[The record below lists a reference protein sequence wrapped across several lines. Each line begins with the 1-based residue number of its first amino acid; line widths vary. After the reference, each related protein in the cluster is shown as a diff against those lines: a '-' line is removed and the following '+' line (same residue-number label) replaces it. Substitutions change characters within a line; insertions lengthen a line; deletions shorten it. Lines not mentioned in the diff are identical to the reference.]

1 MGVSLS
7 YPTKWAY
14 VSTLVIVLVDG
25 SCNTMTIRAET
36 DAISNHSSKLDKS
49 GTSMCASKCN
59 ARCSKAG
66 VKDRCLKYCNICCM
80 KCKCVPSGTYG
91 NKHECPCYRD
101 MKNNKNKPKCP

>member
-1 MGVSLS
+1 MKFMFVTLLLISLIM
-7 YPTKWAY
+7 A
-14 VSTLVIVLVDG
+14 STFVEPL
-25 SCNTMTIRAET
+25 NAQ
-36 DAISNHSSKLDKS
+36 S
-49 GTSMCASKCN
+49 GICGSKCK

-66 VKDRCLKYCNICCM
+66 IKDRCMKYCNICCM